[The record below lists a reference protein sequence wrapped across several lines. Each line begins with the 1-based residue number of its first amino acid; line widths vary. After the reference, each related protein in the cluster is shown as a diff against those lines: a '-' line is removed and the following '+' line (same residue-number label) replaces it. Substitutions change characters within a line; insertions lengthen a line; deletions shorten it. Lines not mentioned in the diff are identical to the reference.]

1 MVFRKKKTG
10 RSGGRRQNDMEGGRE
25 GRKAKE
31 VTEGVGGGLLDHR
44 SEWGVVE
51 GECEIVGAT

>member
-1 MVFRKKKTG
+1 
-10 RSGGRRQNDMEGGRE
+10 MEGGRE